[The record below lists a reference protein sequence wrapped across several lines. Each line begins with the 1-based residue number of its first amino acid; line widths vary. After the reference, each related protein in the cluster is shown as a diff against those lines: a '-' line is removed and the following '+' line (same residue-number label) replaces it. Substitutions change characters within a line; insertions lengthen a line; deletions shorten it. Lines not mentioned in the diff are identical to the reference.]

1 MWIKL
6 EDKEVELLKGLLP
19 EMAAGERRDAQL
31 FWNDDVAGN
40 KEAREACVGRAEQY
54 EALANKIIAR
64 EAEAGDP
71 IDAAYR
77 NAVETNDDLEVDEDA
92 IVTHGADAGAW
103 VHAWVWVTDE
113 KAGIEPEEE
122 GEETEGDDA

>member
-64 EAEAGDP
+64 EAGGDGFDGECP
-71 IDAAYR
+71 
-77 NAVETNDDLEVDEDA
+77 
-92 IVTHGADAGAW
+92 GCADK
-103 VHAWVWVTDE
+103 TDQ
-113 KAGIEPEEE
+113 KLHPENHD
-122 GEETEGDDA
+122 G

>member
-54 EALANKIIAR
+54 EALANKILQH
-64 EAEAGDP
+64 EAEAGNSV
-71 IDAAYR
+71 DAAYR
-77 NAVETNDDLEVDEDA
+77 NAVETSDELEVDEDA
-92 IVTHGADAGAW
+92 IVSAGADPGAW
-103 VHAWVWVTDE
+103 VHAWVWVTRE
-113 KAGIEPEEE
+113 QAGIEPEEAD
-122 GEETEGDDA
+122 EEEEDDA